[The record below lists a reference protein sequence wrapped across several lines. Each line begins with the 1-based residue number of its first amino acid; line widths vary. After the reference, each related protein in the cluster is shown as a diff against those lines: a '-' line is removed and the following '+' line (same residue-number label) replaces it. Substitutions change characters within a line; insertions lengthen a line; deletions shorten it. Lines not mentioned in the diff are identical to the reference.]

1 MTHKVGPKGQVVLP
15 KPLRSELGIQP
26 GDEVLFEREGVGI
39 RVWKAPV
46 AGDLWGSLP
55 AAEIDPLRT
64 LMEEKRRERE
74 REDRGRRSVA
84 LKGVLDP
91 WVVDGRAQGRAGGGP
106 RACVDERGD
115 GDVLDQPGRGVLLAC
130 EVSG

>member
-26 GDEVLFEREGVGI
+26 GDEVLFEREGGGI

-46 AGDLWGSLP
+46 ADDLWGSLP
-55 AAEIDPLRT
+55 AAEIDPLRA

-74 REDRGRRSVA
+74 REDRG
-84 LKGVLDP
+84 LL
-91 WVVDGRAQGRAGGGP
+91 
-106 RACVDERGD
+106 ERG
-115 GDVLDQPGRGVLLAC
+115 R
-130 EVSG
+130 

>member
-39 RVWKAPV
+39 RVWKAPG

-55 AAEIDPLRT
+55 AAETDPLRT

-74 REDRGRRSVA
+74 REDRGR
-84 LKGVLDP
+84 L
-91 WVVDGRAQGRAGGGP
+91 
-106 RACVDERGD
+106 ERG
-115 GDVLDQPGRGVLLAC
+115 R
-130 EVSG
+130 